1 MTVMD
6 HGRTT
11 HDARRLLVGCVGTWI
26 FATAALA
33 CGGDDDA
40 AATSIDTGGVASSSG
55 APPSTS
61 TPGDASDSSSAG
73 TTGVGTTGAD
83 ASSTADTGA
92 DESSGAPPPVDACA
106 EQVPTCPAQTDAT
119 EHGGLV
125 EIDRCGFPLDDQS
138 TDADLD
144 AIVQALAQTLPV
156 VGFDTI
162 VGDLNRDV
170 TVVGSVPGSPEG
182 LAYGFVWDD
191 SENDKAYWIPQ
202 GITGSADADATGL
215 VAGRRLVAVSW
226 YYDMDLHA
234 GSTGEKGARISWVDV
249 TDPDA
254 PRYRMALLVEPTGT
268 PDAPDLAPVV
278 IHAGGIAWVG
288 DRLWV
293 ADTGHGFRVFD
304 LSRIMQ
310 VATDED
316 VIGCTGA
323 VCRGG
328 LYKYIVPQIGRA
340 EHDSDCGPRF
350 SFVAL
355 DRGADD
361 LALVSGEYCSDTAC
375 DGPLTGRLFRW
386 PLADGGDRLRSDR
399 VWPTAAWLMG
409 QRQVQGA
416 ALFDGVAYLSS
427 SAPAGGAGELYRT
440 VPGASGRS
448 DWSDTPEDLMVDA
461 NAGWLWSLSEVEGER
476 YVYAAELDALPAP

>member
-1 MTVMD
+1 MD
-6 HGRTT
+6 RRRTT
-11 HDARRLLVGCVGTWI
+11 HDPRRLPVGRVAPWI
-26 FATAALA
+26 LATAVLG

-40 AATSIDTGGVASSSG
+40 AATSIGTGWVGSSSG

-61 TPGDASDSSSAG
+61 GPDDTSGSDAAG

-83 ASSTADTGA
+83 TSSTADASTEDSTGV
-92 DESSGAPPPVDACA
+92 PPPVDACA
-106 EQVPTCPAQTDAT
+106 EQAPTCPAQTDAV

-138 TDADLD
+138 TDADAD
-144 AIVQALAQTLPV
+144 AIIQALAQTLPV
-156 VGFDTI
+156 VGFDVL

-170 TVVGSVPGSPEG
+170 SVVDSVPGSPAG

-202 GITGSADADATGL
+202 GITGSADADDTGL
-215 VAGRRLVAVSW
+215 VAGRRMIAVSW
-226 YYDMDLHA
+226 YYDIDLHA
-234 GSTGEKGARISWVDV
+234 GSTGEKGVRISWVDV
-249 TDPDA
+249 TDPAA
-254 PRYRMALLVEPTGT
+254 PSYRMALLVEPSGT
-268 PDAPDLAPVV
+268 PDAPDFAPVV

-316 VIGCTGA
+316 VVGCTGA

-340 EHDSDCGPRF
+340 EHDSRCGPRF

-355 DRGADD
+355 DRGADG

-375 DGPLTGRLFRW
+375 DGPLAGRLFRW

-427 SAPAGGAGELYRT
+427 SAPAGGAGELYRA

-461 NAGWLWSLSEVEGER
+461 NAGWLWSLSEVEGAR
-476 YVYAAELDALPAP
+476 YVYASELDALPAP